1 MSAEQE
7 VGRPASLVEHLDD
20 RLVQA
25 TLSDVLVPPPGEANG
40 IEGEEHAPKDEDA
53 QYWDQFFTPKPEDDH
68 EYEGTCSEEELGS
81 DTEEELERSKRRIIK
96 RENRKCR
103 RADEM
108 RNRRDMWNM
117 PPGRKRPR

>member
-1 MSAEQE
+1 M
-7 VGRPASLVEHLDD
+7 GRLAPLVEHLDE

-53 QYWDQFFTPKPEDDH
+53 KPEDDH

-108 RNRRDMWNM
+108 RNRRDMWNV
-117 PPGRKRPR
+117 PPG